1 MVVVIIVYNIYNMK
15 FYNTMDIINKNNNY
29 IVSEDIIYDYYF
41 NYYHLEIKIIN
52 ILIFIIT
59 IL

>member
-1 MVVVIIVYNIYNMK
+1 MK